1 MHYLA
6 SRVAPSPPIRAPI
19 VFLLCQFVVLMGL
32 SAIPQVDSATDFLG
46 DHPGRVVKVRSGGV
60 GNVEIRLEK
69 LMQVMSS
76 C

>member
-1 MHYLA
+1 
-6 SRVAPSPPIRAPI
+6 
-19 VFLLCQFVVLMGL
+19 MGL